1 MGAVFSCTG
10 VRRRGN
16 SVLRITDDSV
26 HGTRRCRH
34 KITNSTQVGPDQLYV
49 SGLDSRY
56 TWLSHL
62 DIYEFRNETP
72 TPVISTASQDSV
84 PSHRSDTDR
93 WPSPYERFEAE

>member
-1 MGAVFSCTG
+1 M
-10 VRRRGN
+10 
-16 SVLRITDDSV
+16 LRITHDSV

-62 DIYEFRNETP
+62 DIYEFRNET
-72 TPVISTASQDSV
+72 SDAGHFDSV
-84 PSHRSDTDR
+84 AGLRHEPLAQIRH
-93 WPSPYERFEAE
+93 